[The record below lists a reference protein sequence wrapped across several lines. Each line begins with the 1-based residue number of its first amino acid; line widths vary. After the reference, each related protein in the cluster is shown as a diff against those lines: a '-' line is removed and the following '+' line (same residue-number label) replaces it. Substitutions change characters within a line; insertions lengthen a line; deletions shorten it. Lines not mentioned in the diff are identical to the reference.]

1 MEVKFYRSYWYSIR
15 KEMKKKTSKRKEQNA
30 NKIQVQT
37 DIYDFPVEY

>member
-15 KEMKKKTSKRKEQNA
+15 KEMKKKKPQKA

-37 DIYDFPVEY
+37 DICDSPVEY